1 MGKKNLDVVKFR
13 NLVKKGQLMI
23 SSKKFIS
30 IFTKLGIKYFT
41 GVPDSVLNSFIKD
54 LNEVKK
60 IKHNPT
66 ISEGSAIGLG
76 VGYYLSTKKIPLIY
90 MQNSGLCNALNPIL
104 SLVDEKVFSIPQI
117 ILVGRRGAPGIKDEP
132 QHAKIGPKTLNL
144 LKSLDLKFFDL
155 NKCSNLKDIEKDIKK
170 SISIAKK
177 FSKPVFLIV
186 NKKFFENKKLVKKA
200 VKKSQ
205 LSKRIIYLDFLLK
218 NKNNKESIFFSSL
231 GNASREIFH
240 LNTINNRNHKRFF
253 YSIGAM
259 GHVSQIAIAFKQFQN
274 KKEVVIIDG
283 DGSVQMQLGNL
294 LKIGK
299 SNLKILHIVFDN
311 SCHESTGGHELGV
324 TNLSY
329 EKLFRAFGYK
339 KVKILRSIS
348 SFNKEINKKFTRTK
362 ALIIKI
368 QPGTI
373 PNLPRPNIGPNNLK
387 KIFVN

>member
-1 MGKKNLDVVKFR
+1 
-13 NLVKKGQLMI
+13 MI
-23 SSKKFIS
+23 DSKKFIS
-30 IFTKLGIKYFT
+30 ILTKSKIEYFT

-54 LNEVKK
+54 LNQVKK
-60 IKHNPT
+60 IEHNPT
-66 ISEGSAIGLG
+66 INEGSAIGLG

-104 SLVDEKVFSIPQI
+104 SLADEMVFSIPQI

-144 LKSLDLKFFDL
+144 LKSLDLRFFDL
-155 NKCSNLKDIEKDIKK
+155 NKCNNFKEIEKDVKN
-170 SISIAKK
+170 SISNAKK
-177 FSKPVFLIV
+177 YNKPVFLIV
-186 NKKFFENKKLVKKA
+186 NKNFFKSKKSEKKTI
-200 VKKSQ
+200 KKSQ
-205 LSKRIIYLDFLLK
+205 LPKRITFLDCLLK
-218 NKNNKESIFFSSL
+218 NKKNKDSIFFSSL

-240 LNTINNRNHKRFF
+240 LNTISKRNHNRFF
-253 YSIGAM
+253 YTIGGM
-259 GHVSQIAIAFKQFQN
+259 GHVSQIAITFKQFQK

-283 DGSVQMQLGNL
+283 DGSIQMQLGNL

-324 TNLSY
+324 SNPNY
-329 EKLFRAFGYK
+329 EKLFKAFGYK
-339 KVKILRSIS
+339 YVKIIRSLKV
-348 SFNKEINKKFTRTK
+348 FNKEINKRFTKTK

-373 PNLPRPNIGPNNLK
+373 PHLPRPNITANKLK
-387 KIFVN
+387 KIFIS